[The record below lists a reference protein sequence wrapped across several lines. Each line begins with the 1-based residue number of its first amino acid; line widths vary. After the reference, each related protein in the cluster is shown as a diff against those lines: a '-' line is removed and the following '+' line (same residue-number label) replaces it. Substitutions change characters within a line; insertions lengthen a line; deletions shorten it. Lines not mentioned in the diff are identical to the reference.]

1 MPIRTPKL
9 RQHKGSGQ
17 ALVCLDGKRIYLGRW
32 GTPQAEQEYRRMVA
46 EWLSRGAAEP
56 PKRGPAVEPAKPV
69 SIPIAELCVAYLRH
83 AEKWYR
89 KDGKVTGTIYT
100 VRSAVR
106 ALDALYGERDAAEF
120 TATAFDV
127 VLASLAEQKL
137 SRPYV
142 NSLAA
147 VIKQLFRWGARQ
159 RLVPVAAWH
168 EAQLVENLQQGRTDA
183 YEPSPVEPVTESVV
197 DATLP
202 HLPSVVKDM
211 IELQRATGARPG
223 EICILRPC
231 DLDRSADVWTFKPHR
246 HKLQHKGLDRTVY
259 IGPAGQA
266 VLLKYLLREPTAYCF
281 SPREAMVEVQANRRE
296 RRKTRVQPS
305 QRCRRKAR
313 PKRQPGE
320 RYTTQSY
327 GVAIQ
332 RAALRADKQARREH
346 PSAEADKRLVP
357 GWSPNQLRHLAATTI
372 RAEFGLEAAAAILG
386 HTRVS
391 TTEIY
396 AQANKQRAVEVVGR
410 IG

>member
-9 RQHKGSGQ
+9 RFHKGSGQ

-56 PKRGPAVEPAKPV
+56 PKRGPAAEPAKPASV
-69 SIPIAELCVAYLRH
+69 TIAELCAAYLRH

-89 KDGKVTGTIYT
+89 KDGEVTGTIYT

-106 ALDALYGERDAAEF
+106 ALDALYGDRDAAEF
-120 TATAFDV
+120 TATTFDV
-127 VLASLAEQKL
+127 VLANLAEQKL
-137 SRPYV
+137 SRPYI

-159 RLVPVAAWH
+159 RLVPVGAWH
-168 EAQLVENLQQGRTDA
+168 EAQLVANLQQGRTEA
-183 YEPSPVEPVTESVV
+183 YEPAPVEPVAESLVE
-197 DATLP
+197 ATLP
-202 HLPSVVKDM
+202 HLPTVVQDM
-211 IELQRATGARPG
+211 IRLQLATGARPG
-223 EICILRPC
+223 EVCILRPC
-231 DLDRSADVWTFKPHR
+231 DLDRSGDVWTFKPHR

-266 VLLKYLLREPTAYCF
+266 ILLRYLLREPTAYCF
-281 SPREAMVEVQANRRE
+281 SPREAMVEVQASRRE

-305 QRCRRKAR
+305 QVSRKKAR
-313 PKRQPGE
+313 PRRQPGL

-332 RAALRADKQARREH
+332 RAALRADKQAHREQ
-346 PSAEADKRLVP
+346 PDADAEKRLVP
-357 GWSPNQLRHLAATTI
+357 GWSPNQLRHLAATKI
-372 RAEFGLEAAAAILG
+372 RAEFGLESAAAILG

-396 AQANKQRAVEVVGR
+396 AQANKQRALDVVRR